1 MTENVH
7 EEFKEMVQPEPV
19 QTVQYSKFHWIDM
32 LDDGLGVHGC
42 IYIGI
47 KHHCEIQSGKWG
59 IVQW

>member
-47 KHHCEIQSGKWG
+47 KHHCEIQSGK
-59 IVQW
+59 